1 DLLDKP
7 GPGEGQ
13 IPADLPV
20 VGQLAAALDVPEKY
34 QTAVRAAL
42 AERYLTWLLAD
53 EAALWQLHGGQ
64 RTGRI
69 VAISAH
75 DLTRT
80 VDDADGQRPA
90 PADLAD
96 AIGWADQVV
105 LSHEP
110 YSRLARRLLRR
121 VLIVPT
127 AQSAYQL
134 ASRLPMGHLAVSIDG
149 FVAHP
154 EGTVEL
160 GAERVGAARSA
171 RLEQSKVAQEERDGL
186 MAERNDL
193 DEKLAASEAQMAALG
208 ASLAEA
214 NSRYETL
221 AEQERALSADASQA
235 QSAHRLAL
243 QKLEFDATTVR
254 RAQQSIERLEQKLA
268 EGEATVVE
276 LQGTV
281 ASVSSSLNEANGQL
295 ETLPVAESAEARKQ
309 LQQTL
314 QSARTILAGR
324 QAVVDSRQTTLNQVT
339 EQLHRRQARHD
350 ELQRR
355 WQASQLEARE
365 ADLQALQGE
374 MEALKQRLEPLRGQL
389 AERQRA
395 VTQLDDDLTG
405 LQRASHEAETRY
417 TQARIDLT
425 QQESI
430 LDSLKERI
438 HGDLGL
444 VALTYDEDQ
453 PAQSPLPIAEVVEQL
468 PTVDTLPDDIE
479 ESIQSYRGQL
489 NRIGAVNPEAPAEYQ
504 ETLERYDFLTQ
515 QIEDLSATKQRLRDV
530 IDDLDD
536 LTSRAFAETVQKVN
550 EYFGDVFQ
558 RLFGGGSA
566 QLALT
571 DPDDLTI
578 SGVDIVARLPRRR
591 EQGLA
596 LLSGGERSLTAAAL
610 IFALLKVS
618 PTPFCVL
625 DEVDAMLDEANVNRF
640 RELLT
645 ELSQRTQFIVI
656 THNRGTVQ
664 VAESVYGVSMGAD
677 SVSQVISIKPEEYI
691 RQQA

>member
-1 DLLDKP
+1 
-7 GPGEGQ
+7 
-13 IPADLPV
+13 
-20 VGQLAAALDVPEKY
+20 
-34 QTAVRAAL
+34 
-42 AERYLTWLLAD
+42 
-53 EAALWQLHGGQ
+53 
-64 RTGRI
+64 
-69 VAISAH
+69 
-75 DLTRT
+75 
-80 VDDADGQRPA
+80 
-90 PADLAD
+90 
-96 AIGWADQVV
+96 
-105 LSHEP
+105 
-110 YSRLARRLLRR
+110 
-121 VLIVPT
+121 
-127 AQSAYQL
+127 
-134 ASRLPMGHLAVSIDG
+134 
-149 FVAHP
+149 
-154 EGTVEL
+154 
-160 GAERVGAARSA
+160 
-171 RLEQSKVAQEERDGL
+171 
-186 MAERNDL
+186 
-193 DEKLAASEAQMAALG
+193 
-208 ASLAEA
+208 
-214 NSRYETL
+214 
-221 AEQERALSADASQA
+221 SQA